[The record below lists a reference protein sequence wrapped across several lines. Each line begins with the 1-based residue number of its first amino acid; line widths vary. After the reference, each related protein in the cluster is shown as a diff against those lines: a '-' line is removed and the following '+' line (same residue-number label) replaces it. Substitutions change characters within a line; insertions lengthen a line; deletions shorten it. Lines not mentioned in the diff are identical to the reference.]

1 MIKKIGF
8 IGAGNMGGALIRG
21 LAPREDL
28 EIHAFDL
35 DQEKINNLAQ
45 NIEFTS
51 WQSITDLIE
60 HSDYIVLAVK
70 PQVLKDVVREI
81 KDHLN
86 EKKCL
91 ISIAAGIKLKNLI
104 KWSNNICPVV
114 RVMPN
119 TPALVGKGVFALC
132 FDHDLT
138 QNIDQN
144 FITSLFATLGE
155 VHILKE
161 EYFDIFTALVGSGP
175 AYVFYLLD
183 SFIDAGLT
191 FGLPRDMARKMV
203 YALFEGSMHM
213 VQNSSDRHLAEL
225 KEMVTS
231 PGGTT
236 IAGLNKLDQKA
247 VKAAIIEAVEAACK
261 RSKEIGGL
269 NSLVGACDGLHL
281 G

>member
-1 MIKKIGF
+1 MLKKIGF

-21 LAPREDL
+21 LAPRKDL

-45 NIEFTS
+45 NIKFIS

-70 PQVLKDVVREI
+70 PQVLKNVVREI

-91 ISIAAGIKLKNLI
+91 ISIAAGIKLKKLI

-191 FGLPRDMARKMV
+191 FGLPRDVARKMV
-203 YALFEGSMHM
+203 YALFEGSIHM
-213 VQNSSDRHLAEL
+213 VQNSDRHLAEL

-236 IAGLNKLDQKA
+236 IAGLNKLDQKT

-261 RSKEIGGL
+261 RSKE
-269 NSLVGACDGLHL
+269 L
-281 G
+281 GD

>member
-1 MIKKIGF
+1 MLKKIGF
-8 IGAGNMGGALIRG
+8 IGAGNMGGALIQG
-21 LAPREDL
+21 LAPRKDL
-28 EIHAFDL
+28 EVHAFDL
-35 DQEKINNLAQ
+35 DQEKINKLAQHIEFISWQNLA
-45 NIEFTS
+45 
-51 WQSITDLIE
+51 DLIE

-70 PQVLKDVVREI
+70 PQVLKEVIEEI
-81 KDHLN
+81 KDNLN
-86 EKKCL
+86 AKKCL
-91 ISIAAGIKLKNLI
+91 ISIAAGIKLKKLI
-104 KWSNNICPVV
+104 KWSHNICPVV

-144 FITSLFATLGE
+144 FIISLFATLGQ
-155 VHILKE
+155 VHVLKE
-161 EYFDIFTALVGSGP
+161 DYFDIFTALVGSGP

-191 FGLPRDMARKMV
+191 FGLPRDTAREMV
-203 YALFEGSMHM
+203 FALFEGSLCMA
-213 VQNSSDRHLAEL
+213 QNDKRHLAEL

-247 VKAAIIEAVEAACK
+247 VKAAIIEAVEAAWK
-261 RSKEIGGL
+261 RSKE
-269 NSLVGACDGLHL
+269 L